1 MLLLLCGCATDT
13 PPVVVEEADAMIH
26 LGANLRPENLFFPE
40 YLFLAGFE
48 LDQHGRI
55 PESTLVGA
63 DLKTKQGL
71 ATVLR
76 EFNNVLVA
84 KGWETTRLESKRN
97 AFRLLASM
105 NADTLEIRAV
115 QGTGPTQIFILYR
128 PGSEA
133 PAEDVGGNK

>member
-1 MLLLLCGCATDT
+1 MLLLLCSCSTDT

-40 YLFLAGFE
+40 YLFLADFE

-76 EFNNVLVA
+76 KFNNVLAA
-84 KGWETTRLESKRN
+84 KGWETTRLESNEN
-97 AFRLLASM
+97 AFRLLAAL
-105 NADTLEIRAV
+105 NADMLEIRAV

-128 PGSEA
+128 PGPEM
-133 PAEDVGGNK
+133 PAEN